1 MPRFFR
7 IFAALEND
15 GIMTRSTF
23 IQQHSNLFWYTPA
36 DKKEDISDAL
46 LVERVLN
53 DGTLEDYHTLL
64 QVLTPQRVA
73 EVFFGATER
82 QGGNYYPE
90 IRNFFSILLS
100 KYAH

>member
-1 MPRFFR
+1 MY
-7 IFAALEND
+7 D
-15 GIMTRSTF
+15 T
-23 IQQHSNLFWYTPA
+23 SNVYKATLQPFLYTPT

-73 EVFFGATER
+73 EVFFSATQR
-82 QGGNYYPE
+82 QVGNYYPE
-90 IRNFFSILLS
+90 IRNFYSILL
-100 KYAH
+100 KNYVY

>member
-1 MPRFFR
+1 MC
-7 IFAALEND
+7 
-15 GIMTRSTF
+15 MTRSTF
-23 IQQHSNLFWYTPA
+23 IKQHSNLFWYTPV

-64 QVLTPQRVA
+64 EVLTPQRVA
-73 EVFFGATER
+73 EVFFSATPR
-82 QGGNYYPE
+82 QVGNYYPE

-100 KYAH
+100 KL